1 MAGWCDYICTS
12 RELLSRLFC
21 VYRSWTTRSLRCLL
35 WHVLTGRMRLRRRK
49 SSKGLLE
56 VKEVFAAGVLNSNSL
71 HSPPSHP
78 PHLPPHHFIHSLQS
92 CTVVECSFN
101 IVISDSVQKNTQ
113 VEQLTREACG
123 TVIVQ
128 H

>member
-35 WHVLTGRMRLRRRK
+35 WHVLTGRMRLRRK

-56 VKEVFAAGVLNSNSL
+56 VKEVFAAGVPNSNSL
-71 HSPPSHP
+71 FALSPIPPSPPP
-78 PHLPPHHFIHSLQS
+78 PYHFIHSIYNHAQ
-92 CTVVECSFN
+92 
-101 IVISDSVQKNTQ
+101 
-113 VEQLTREACG
+113 
-123 TVIVQ
+123 
-128 H
+128 